1 MRGRPALS
9 RSPWMEPMT
18 RSLSPLAA
26 LLLAAPVS
34 AQTLVET
41 LTAGVAGDLYG
52 TSIAIT
58 NDWLAVG
65 APGDVLGEGRV
76 YLYERSGSSFVPAGT
91 LGPLDGTTDFAG
103 FGADLDLE
111 GDELVVTAPDGAT
124 PYVFFFEHD
133 GASWTATDTETSDAA
148 GFAKAVA
155 LDAGRVVV
163 GRDSGAEVY
172 ERAPGGW
179 DSTASLTTSD
189 SGTGRNVDVSGD
201 SIVLG
206 GARVVIFDLVGGV
219 WTNVE
224 QVFAQGDVAI
234 LGDRA
239 LLGHTNYN
247 VVFPP
252 PAKDGG
258 GAYVYE
264 RVGGSWVETAI
275 LHEETALGI
284 HDYGQRVALAD
295 DRALVADLEVGEMAY
310 FEFINGQWS
319 TSAVVDSHCCD
330 DPLAIDMCGSTVA
343 TGFPFDAFAS
353 SFGRAPIYVLPFQF
367 SFIGTGLAG
376 TGGSAPVLDGSGCTL
391 DGGSVDLTVTTG
403 LGAAPGL
410 LLGGF
415 AGSQLPFYGG
425 TLWVGGILLVLPHAL
440 DGTPGVPL
448 DGTAAISLPLPTDQV
463 LVGVELYFQAG
474 YVDAG
479 AVFGASLSNAVKTTI
494 E

>member
-1 MRGRPALS
+1 MNRLTLAVAAWALAGS
-9 RSPWMEPMT
+9 
-18 RSLSPLAA
+18 
-26 LLLAAPVS
+26 VG

-41 LTAGVAGDLYG
+41 LTAGVAGDLFG
-52 TSIAIT
+52 ASVAIT

-65 APGDVLGEGRV
+65 APGDALGEGRV
-76 YLYERSGSSFVPAGT
+76 YLYERSGSDFVPAGT
-91 LGPLDGTTDFAG
+91 LAPLDGTTDFAG
-103 FGADLDLE
+103 FGASLDLE
-111 GDELVVTAPDGAT
+111 GGELVVTAQDGAT

-133 GASWTATDTETSDAA
+133 GASWVAVDTETSAAA

-155 LDAGRVVV
+155 LDAGRAVV

-172 ERAPGGW
+172 ERVPAGW
-179 DSTASLTTSD
+179 DATASLTTSD
-189 SGTGRNVDVSGD
+189 PGTGRNVDVSGD

-234 LGDRA
+234 LGSRA
-239 LLGHTNYN
+239 LLGHTNYD

-252 PAKDGG
+252 PAKEGG

-284 HDYGQRVALAD
+284 HDYGMSVALAD
-295 DRALVADLEVGEMAY
+295 DRALVGDLEVGETAY

-319 TSAVVDSHCCD
+319 TSAVIDTHCCD
-330 DPLAIDMCGSTVA
+330 DPLALDLCGSTVA
-343 TGFPFDAFAS
+343 TGFPFDAFET
-353 SFGRAPIYVLPFQF
+353 SFGRAPIYTLPFQF
-367 SFIGTGLAG
+367 SFIGAGLAG
-376 TGGSAPVLDGSGCTL
+376 TGGSAPVLDGAGCTL
-391 DGGSVDLTVTTG
+391 DGGFVELTVTTG
-403 LGAAPGL
+403 LGGAPGL

-440 DGTPGVPL
+440 DGVPGVPFA
-448 DGTAAISLPLPTDQV
+448 GTAEITLPLPTDQV
-463 LVGVELYFQAG
+463 LVGVELYFQSG

-479 AVFGASLSNAVKTTI
+479 APFGASLTNAVKTTI